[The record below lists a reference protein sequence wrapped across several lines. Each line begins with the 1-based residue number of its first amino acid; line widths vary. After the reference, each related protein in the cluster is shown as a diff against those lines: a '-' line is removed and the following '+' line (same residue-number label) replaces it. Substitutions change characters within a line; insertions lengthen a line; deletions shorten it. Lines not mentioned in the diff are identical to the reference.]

1 MTLLA
6 VSMVVALTA
15 TSCGSNDDGGAEAV
29 ASQEGIATNLVV
41 PDEPT
46 PGGQLVVG
54 LEAETDGWDPV
65 ANQFAS
71 AGLMVA
77 SAIYDPLMTA
87 TTDGN
92 VEPML
97 AESMEANA
105 DFTEW
110 TINLRPGVT
119 FHDGTEFDSEDVIS
133 CIQASREGLFTQYGS
148 IAIEDVQAIDP
159 LTVQVSMSEP
169 WASYPWSMAGSS
181 GLMRPA
187 EAVGDEDFGN
197 HPVGTGPF
205 VFDSWEPGGSL
216 EVVKNEDYWQEGL
229 PYLDSIEYRVFT
241 DPGTRSNALEAGDVD
256 LIQTTSDEDI
266 LRFRTT
272 EFTQVEDPD
281 SEETM
286 VMLNTDA
293 APFDNLIA
301 RQALAYATNQSQLI
315 QTIGSGIALPADS
328 PFSEDED
335 YWAEDTGFP
344 TYDPEKARELVAQ
357 YEAETGQPLEFAFSG
372 VPDIETVALQQL
384 LISMWSDVGIEASIN
399 TVEQQQYILDVAQGG
414 YQAAWFRN
422 FAYAQPD
429 FLYLFWGSRF
439 NQEVG
444 DISLNFTHFEDPELD
459 DLLIE
464 ARGIQDREVRAGLYQ
479 EATEIVN
486 AAVPY
491 VWLYHTPWALV
502 ARPGVHGLDT
512 PFEIGFARL
521 DAKPWVG
528 ELWIEE

>member
-1 MTLLA
+1 
-6 VSMVVALTA
+6 
-15 TSCGSNDDGGAEAV
+15 
-29 ASQEGIATNLVV
+29 
-41 PDEPT
+41 
-46 PGGQLVVG
+46 
-54 LEAETDGWDPV
+54 
-65 ANQFAS
+65 
-71 AGLMVA
+71 
-77 SAIYDPLMTA
+77 
-87 TTDGN
+87 
-92 VEPML
+92 
-97 AESMEANA
+97 
-105 DFTEW
+105 
-110 TINLRPGVT
+110 
-119 FHDGTEFDSEDVIS
+119 
-133 CIQASREGLFTQYGS
+133 
-148 IAIEDVQAIDP
+148 
-159 LTVQVSMSEP
+159 
-169 WASYPWSMAGSS
+169 
-181 GLMRPA
+181 
-187 EAVGDEDFGN
+187 
-197 HPVGTGPF
+197 
-205 VFDSWEPGGSL
+205 
-216 EVVKNEDYWQEGL
+216 
-229 PYLDSIEYRVFT
+229 
-241 DPGTRSNALEAGDVD
+241 
-256 LIQTTSDEDI
+256 
-266 LRFRTT
+266 
-272 EFTQVEDPD
+272 
-281 SEETM
+281 
-286 VMLNTDA
+286 MLNTDA